1 VSVVLSVVSEPV
13 GEEGSNASG
22 RSATDERAETD
33 ERLDADE
40 RATGDEEEGRKA
52 DEVLDLVGQY
62 DTRRLLAHARRE
74 PLSARELADR
84 CGMSLSTVYR
94 RTDALSERDL
104 LDEQTQ
110 PDRDGNHYRTFEAS
124 VERISMIVEQGA
136 FGVDVQYRRDLTD
149 KFEAFW
155 QDLAGGAAD

>member
-1 VSVVLSVVSEPV
+1 MSERV
-13 GEEGSNASG
+13 SG
-22 RSATDERAETD
+22 RRSKTGERSEENERSDAE

>member
-1 VSVVLSVVSEPV
+1 VSER
-13 GEEGSNASG
+13 ASG
-22 RSATDERAETD
+22 RRSTVGERSEGSDRPDAEERLETDERAGGEED
-33 ERLDADE
+33 GDA
-40 RATGDEEEGRKA
+40 A
-52 DEVLDLVGQY
+52 DEVLDLVGQH

-84 CGMSLSTVYR
+84 CGLSLSTVYR
-94 RTDALSERDL
+94 RADALSERNL
-104 LDEQTQ
+104 LDEQLQ
-110 PDRDGNHYRTFEAS
+110 PDQEGNHYRTFETS

-155 QDLAGGAAD
+155 QDLAGEVAD